1 MTSNRINPTPFP
13 GTEPTAFP
21 MPLGQVL
28 LERGLVTEEAIERAL
43 ESQGADNRGRL
54 IGEILVDEAKQQVR
68 AALESLELPWNA
80 RSVRSYF
87 LRKVGVCIA
96 RVVGSQLATAKWRGR
111 RELGLRKVAQEAAD
125 AARRRPSGLAG
136 TQRVTLPARQQPSRA
151 MSLA

>member
-1 MTSNRINPTPFP
+1 LQ
-13 GTEPTAFP
+13 TAGFGFLP
-21 MPLGQVL
+21 VVHETTGALGREAHDSLLAPLL
-28 LERGLVTEEAIERAL
+28 LRMQE
-43 ESQGADNRGRL
+43 D
-54 IGEILVDEAKQQVR
+54 DEAKQQVR
-68 AALESLELPWNA
+68 ATLESLELPWNA

-136 TQRVTLPARQQPSRA
+136 TQRATLPAPQQPSRA